1 MFNISIT
8 RTIKF
13 EKIKIN
19 ENYIKYYTITD
30 DTIQKII
37 SNYCTEHDIKL
48 KRIVIQDLKCKVKI
62 IGTKDDVYNLF
73 LYLLANYHDAL
84 KNFSY

>member
-8 RTIKF
+8 RTIRF

-19 ENYIKYYTITD
+19 ENHIKYYTITD
-30 DTIQKII
+30 DTVQEII
-37 SNYCTEHDIKL
+37 SNYCIEHDIKL
-48 KRIVIQDLKCKVKI
+48 KRIIIQDLKCKVKI

-84 KNFSY
+84 KNFLY